1 MLSIFRSY
9 KNLFL
14 KAQLLRCSIAILCQ
28 DFSLAL
34 IYGNIM
40 WVHFHC
46 LLKPRY
52 CWVFTALPCFT
63 VSLCEYTDD
72 PFYSFP
78 LLSFHL
84 ASCDTLLALLMNIE
98 VVAVKGLDSG
108 IRWLGVKSWL
118 YCSLPMWSQ
127 IIQNLSFIIIKW
139 PYSSVPAG
147 IWRLNQMCMAHRKCS
162 T

>member
-1 MLSIFRSY
+1 MSISY

-118 YCSLPMWSQ
+118 YRSLVVWLWASHIVFLCLNFP
-127 IIQNLSFIIIKW
+127 
-139 PYSSVPAG
+139 
-147 IWRLNQMCMAHRKCS
+147 IWESRTDTHLLRLLG
-162 T
+162 